1 MYDWNWSSF
10 TEFKNCYNNTSLK
23 KRNKENIQN
32 YKPYFQIFQKCCKS
46 FCKQNNIVIEA
57 QTNFREGKTS

>member
-10 TEFKNCYNNTSLK
+10 TEFKNCDNNTSLK

-32 YKPYFQIFQKCCKS
+32 YKPYFHIFQKCWEN
-46 FCKQNNIVIEA
+46 FCNTK
-57 QTNFREGKTS
+57 